1 MVAEFKAISALNK
14 RSIMMKT
21 LGSILAVALIGSFIA
36 SASSM
41 AREPGYQ
48 KYQANA
54 KRVLV
59 NREHP
64 IYLYGN
70 ITGAP

>member
-1 MVAEFKAISALNK
+1 
-14 RSIMMKT
+14 MKT

-36 SASSM
+36 STSSM
-41 AREPGYQ
+41 AQKPGYDKHQ
-48 KYQANA
+48 VNT
-54 KRVLV
+54 KRVFI

>member
-1 MVAEFKAISALNK
+1 
-14 RSIMMKT
+14 MMKT
-21 LGSILAVALIGSFIA
+21 LGLILAVALTGSFIA

-41 AREPGYQ
+41 AQEPAYR
-48 KYQANA
+48 KHQAKT

-59 NREHP
+59 PREHP

>member
-1 MVAEFKAISALNK
+1 
-14 RSIMMKT
+14 MMKT
-21 LGSILAVALIGSFIA
+21 LGSILAIALIGSFIA
-36 SASSM
+36 STSSM
-41 AREPGYQ
+41 AREPGYRKHQ
-48 KYQANA
+48 VHT
-54 KRVLV
+54 KRVLI